1 MTPMWFQPFLHDRVL
16 AEHAAEEL
24 LHHPHPTPKKTRP
37 WVYWALGLGA
47 PWQTKVCLLFVEVV
61 RAVYPTLRNQ
71 PLHRHVLKWL
81 DAFSYTSCGKRYLR
95 GMEQIQGFSISSDD
109 YP

>member
-1 MTPMWFQPFLHDRVL
+1 MGFQPFLDARVL

-24 LHHPHPTPKKTRP
+24 LHHPHPPPKKTRP

-47 PWQTKVCLLFVEVV
+47 PWQTSKMRPEGCYKVCLLFVKVV
-61 RAVYPTLRNQ
+61 RSVYPTLRNGLTHFNT
-71 PLHRHVLKWL
+71 PV
-81 DAFSYTSCGKRYLR
+81 AENTTSKAHA
-95 GMEQIQGFSISSDD
+95 QVQGFSDD